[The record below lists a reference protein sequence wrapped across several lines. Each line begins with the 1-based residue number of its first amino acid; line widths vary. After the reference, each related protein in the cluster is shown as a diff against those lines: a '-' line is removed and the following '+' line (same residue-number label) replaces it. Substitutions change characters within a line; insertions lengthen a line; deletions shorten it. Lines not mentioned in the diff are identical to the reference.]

1 MKQTQADAILAHL
14 KRGKPITPIQALSR
28 FGVFRLAARIG
39 ELREDGHQIR
49 SRMVERKGKRYAAY
63 WLA

>member
-1 MKQTQADAILAHL
+1 
-14 KRGKPITPIQALSR
+14 
-28 FGVFRLAARIG
+28 LAARIG